1 MTSNKGEWSGCR
13 LLSRRLMARGE
24 PKAIA
29 QTLAHCLPSSK
40 PAPSRS
46 TFFIDKRKLNISIFL
61 DLKKAFDTVDH
72 GILLSKLSKYG
83 AVVTPLRWFAS
94 YLTDRKQYCQING
107 HKSCLK
113 NVLCG
118 IPQGSCLGPLLFI
131 LYVNNFE
138 QCLEKCTANMY
149 ADDTSVICSAEGL
162 TELCND
168 LKTEVSNIAEW
179 LRLNK
184 LSLNTDKTEY
194 MVVGHKRQTNS
205 ISEPI
210 EIKINEE
217 PIKRVQTVKYLG
229 TMVDENLTWN
239 EQYKKLKGK
248 IKSAVSSLQ
257 KLRNILPQ
265 SKLDQVYRAL
275 LESHLRYSDELWGS
289 LSNTKLDHL
298 QRLQNRARTLIE
310 SSRLKDGWTCN
321 WLSVSNLTKFDRAI
335 MIYKILN
342 GLCPESL
349 NGKLITRSQI
359 SKYQTRNQQD
369 LDIPRLNLEFSK
381 PSFFYTSAKT
391 WNEIPLQISL
401 LKKDWRNFSRIK
413 ILPQARHPG
422 RSAIWHSRKLISKL

>member
-1 MTSNKGEWSGCR
+1 
-13 LLSRRLMARGE
+13 
-24 PKAIA
+24 
-29 QTLAHCLPSSK
+29 
-40 PAPSRS
+40 
-46 TFFIDKRKLNISIFL
+46 
-61 DLKKAFDTVDH
+61 
-72 GILLSKLSKYG
+72 
-83 AVVTPLRWFAS
+83 
-94 YLTDRKQYCQING
+94 
-107 HKSCLK
+107 
-113 NVLCG
+113 
-118 IPQGSCLGPLLFI
+118 
-131 LYVNNFE
+131 
-138 QCLEKCTANMY
+138 MY
-149 ADDTSVICSAEGL
+149 ADDTSVTCSAEDL
-162 TELCND
+162 VELCND
-168 LKTEVSNIAEW
+168 LKTEVDNIAEW
-179 LRLNK
+179 LRQNK

-217 PIKRVQTVKYLG
+217 PIKRVQKVKYLG

-239 EQYKKLKGK
+239 EQYKRLKGK
-248 IKSAVSSLQ
+248 MKIALSSLQ

-310 SSRLKDGWTCN
+310 SSRLKDGWACN
-321 WLSVSNLTKFDRAI
+321 WLSVSNLIKFDRAL

-381 PSFFYTSAKT
+381 TSFFYTGAKA
-391 WNEIPLQISL
+391 WNEIPLQIRLSSNVFTFKKK
-401 LKKDWRNFSRIK
+401 LKEFLQN
-413 ILPQARHPG
+413 
-422 RSAIWHSRKLISKL
+422 

>member
-1 MTSNKGEWSGCR
+1 M
-13 LLSRRLMARGE
+13 
-24 PKAIA
+24 
-29 QTLAHCLPSSK
+29 
-40 PAPSRS
+40 
-46 TFFIDKRKLNISIFL
+46 
-61 DLKKAFDTVDH
+61 DH

-83 AVVTPLRWFAS
+83 AVGTPLRWFAS

-118 IPQGSCLGPLLFI
+118 IPQGSCLGHLLFI
-131 LYVNNFE
+131 LYVNDFE
-138 QCLEKCTANMY
+138 QCLEKCTADMY
-149 ADDTSVICSAEGL
+149 ADDTSVTCSAEDL

-168 LKTEVSNIAEW
+168 LKTEVGNIAEC

-194 MVVGHKRQTNS
+194 MVVGHKHQTNS

-229 TMVDENLTWN
+229 TMLDENLTWN
-239 EQYKKLKGK
+239 EQYKKLKSK
-248 IKSAVSSLQ
+248 ITSALSSLQ
-257 KLRNILPQ
+257 TLRNILPQ

-275 LESHLRYSDELWGS
+275 LESHLRYSDELWVS

-298 QRLQNRARTLIE
+298 QRLQNRAWTLLE

-321 WLSVSNLTKFDRAI
+321 WFSVSNLIKFDRAI

-342 GLCPESL
+342 GLCP
-349 NGKLITRSQI
+349 
-359 SKYQTRNQQD
+359 
-369 LDIPRLNLEFSK
+369 
-381 PSFFYTSAKT
+381 
-391 WNEIPLQISL
+391 
-401 LKKDWRNFSRIK
+401 
-413 ILPQARHPG
+413 
-422 RSAIWHSRKLISKL
+422 

>member
-1 MTSNKGEWSGCR
+1 
-13 LLSRRLMARGE
+13 
-24 PKAIA
+24 
-29 QTLAHCLPSSK
+29 
-40 PAPSRS
+40 
-46 TFFIDKRKLNISIFL
+46 
-61 DLKKAFDTVDH
+61 
-72 GILLSKLSKYG
+72 
-83 AVVTPLRWFAS
+83 
-94 YLTDRKQYCQING
+94 
-107 HKSCLK
+107 
-113 NVLCG
+113 
-118 IPQGSCLGPLLFI
+118 
-131 LYVNNFE
+131 
-138 QCLEKCTANMY
+138 MY
-149 ADDTSVICSAEGL
+149 ADDTSVTCSAEDL
-162 TELCND
+162 VELCND
-168 LKTEVSNIAEW
+168 LKTELDNIAEW
-179 LRLNK
+179 LRQNK

-205 ISEPI
+205 IFEPI

-217 PIKRVQTVKYLG
+217 PIKRVQKVKYLG

-239 EQYKKLKGK
+239 EQYKRLKGK
-248 IKSAVSSLQ
+248 MKIALSSLQ

-310 SSRLKDGWTCN
+310 SSRLKDGWACN
-321 WLSVSNLTKFDRAI
+321 WLSVSNLIKFDRAL

-381 PSFFYTSAKT
+381 TSFFYTGAKA
-391 WNEIPLQISL
+391 WNEIPLQIRLSSNVFT
-401 LKKDWRNFSRIK
+401 LKRY
-413 ILPQARHPG
+413 
-422 RSAIWHSRKLISKL
+422 